1 MHAMKQGP
9 HWSHMDAKLFRAAGF
24 GDMNVFLALVSLTS
38 QSHSPL
44 LRDQLMYTHKAV
56 QPFIHTLPETKIEG
70 IFTGTAVETQYF
82 TLFFLIV
89 LT

>member
-9 HWSHMDAKLFRAAGF
+9 HWSHMDAKLFRVAGF

-44 LRDQLMYTHKAV
+44 LRDQLSVHTQGSPA
-56 QPFIHTLPETKIEG
+56 IHSYFARDKNRG
-70 IFTGTAVETQYF
+70 HFHRNGCGTQYF
-82 TLFFLIV
+82 TLFFFF
-89 LT
+89 